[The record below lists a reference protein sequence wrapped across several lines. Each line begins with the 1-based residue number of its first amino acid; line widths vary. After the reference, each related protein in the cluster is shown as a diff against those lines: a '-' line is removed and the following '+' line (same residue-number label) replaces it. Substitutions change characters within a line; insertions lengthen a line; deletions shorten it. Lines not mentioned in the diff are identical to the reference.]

1 MTLLSWKTLA
11 VGAAMVAFAS
21 LFDFHK
27 IGNQIETFRAMRRCR
42 IQYGAVNVDAI
53 SRAMRE
59 YLKHTHPDA
68 QNTSRNAMCTSEE
81 TNAIRDDLRRHGTS
95 KVAVAGASI
104 WGLLTSIRTGR
115 MPWRR
120 CFLLL
125 GIAQPG
131 DGAVPYERQLMK
143 KLKHAEFIYGTPP
156 CASYCGKVP
165 SQCTVTGWV
174 YKDVYIFWY
183 DDADRV
189 CKHFKASTPTDTA
202 ASWTRSAFWGGAARF
217 FYNLGD
223 GFQPEGVLSLASG
236 YLVKQYNDEMQ
247 EDLRLIKGSMN
258 MLGGADTESEKDEL

>member
-1 MTLLSWKTLA
+1 MTVLSWKTLV

-21 LFDFHK
+21 LFEFDK
-27 IGNQIETFRAMRRCR
+27 IGNQIEMFRALRRCR

-53 SRAMRE
+53 ARAMRE
-59 YLKHTHPDA
+59 FSKHVHSEA
-68 QNTSRNAMCTSEE
+68 QNASRTGICTSEE
-81 TNAIRDDLRRHGTS
+81 TNAIRDDLRKHGTS
-95 KVAVAGASI
+95 KIAWVLYKFGVPPQHAENAIMISAAVSGASM

-120 CFLLL
+120 CLLLL
-125 GIAQPG
+125 GIAQQG

-174 YKDVYIFWY
+174 YKDVYIFRY

-202 ASWTRSAFWGGAARF
+202 ASWSRSAFWGGAARF
-217 FYNLGD
+217 IYNLGD
-223 GFQPEGVLSLASG
+223 GFQPEDVLSLASG
-236 YLVKQYNDEMQ
+236 YWSSSTAA
-247 EDLRLIKGSMN
+247 RC
-258 MLGGADTESEKDEL
+258 